1 MVGNLAVDT
10 NQIKSFRLTRSDAR
24 LVGWCGWLLK
34 RSKKPWIHLCLPTFC
49 KATGIGLR
57 TAKRSLQK
65 IRTSPE
71 TEIIARTI
79 NEKGVWKVLVSSAA
93 RLHGLQRSEPFIEMK
108 EIPGRRVAS
117 PSERIVKTHIRGER
131 ILEEQL
137 ILNKDPVLWKAVAHY
152 SGGVGVSDAN
162 ASLPKEDPNQLT
174 LNELIDPPNSKS
186 DTNGHPLP
194 KQEAHYVEQ
203 MAENPL
209 SQNKEPGRSIK
220 ASSTGATTKLIWSQ
234 NRECHFSPA
243 YNRDNISDVIKFKH
257 GQADF
262 GVKTRNLAWYIARN
276 DLRNEHWDNCK
287 VAHTMNHSF
296 TYALQ
301 ALRRGCNRRTIIRAY
316 SMALEEIH
324 AIAVDSGVTEPASWP
339 PSSTTHRARKL
350 LADGGCFG
358 QWSRRVAR
366 GNQSQ
371 KIIVSADT

>member
-1 MVGNLAVDT
+1 
-10 NQIKSFRLTRSDAR
+10 
-24 LVGWCGWLLK
+24 
-34 RSKKPWIHLCLPTFC
+34 
-49 KATGIGLR
+49 
-57 TAKRSLQK
+57 LQK

-93 RLHGLQRSEPFIEMK
+93 RLHGLQRSEPFIQMK
-108 EIPGRRVAS
+108 EIPGNSSGIA
-117 PSERIVKTHIRGER
+117 SERIVKTHIRGKR

-137 ILNKDPVLWKAVAHY
+137 ILNKDPVMWKAVAHY
-152 SGGVGVSDAN
+152 SGGVGVCGVENSTP
-162 ASLPKEDPNQLT
+162 LTEEDPNQLT
-174 LNELIDPPNSKS
+174 LNQLVDPPNSKS
-186 DTNGHPLP
+186 DTNDHLLP

-203 MAENPL
+203 MSENPL
-209 SQNKEPGRSIK
+209 AQNKEPGRSME
-220 ASSTGATTKLIWSQ
+220 SSSGGTTNKFTWSK

-243 YNRDNISDVIKFKH
+243 YIRANISDVIKYKH
-257 GQADF
+257 DSADF

-301 ALRRGCNRRTIIRAY
+301 ALRRGCNRRTITKAY

-358 QWSRRVAR
+358 QWSRRIANKR
-366 GNQSQ
+366 Q
-371 KIIVSADT
+371 KVIVTADAQTGC